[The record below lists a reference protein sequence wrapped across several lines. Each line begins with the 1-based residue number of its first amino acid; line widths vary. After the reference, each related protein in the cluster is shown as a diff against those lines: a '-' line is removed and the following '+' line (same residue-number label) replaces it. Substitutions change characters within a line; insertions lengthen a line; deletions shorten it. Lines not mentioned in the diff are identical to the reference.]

1 MAELTDQQKLR
12 LSILSLVQNDTAA
25 AQEAIDYI
33 ADDSLKLE
41 LELFNRQYALA
52 QAEQTPLTRTIKAIQ
67 GVKDALPLFQ

>member
-25 AQEAIDYI
+25 AREAIEYI
-33 ADDSLKLE
+33 ADDSLKQ
-41 LELFNRQYALA
+41 ELFNRQYALA
-52 QAEQTPLTRTIKAIQ
+52 QAEQTPLARTIKAIQ

>member
-12 LSILSLVQNDTAA
+12 LNILSLVQNDTAA

-41 LELFNRQYALA
+41 LFNRQYALA
-52 QAEQTPLTRTIKAIQ
+52 QAEQTPLTRTIKAIK

>member
-1 MAELTDQQKLR
+1 M
-12 LSILSLVQNDTAA
+12 QNDTAA

-33 ADDSLKLE
+33 ADDSLK